1 MTEYYDS
8 SVIAYVS
15 DSEAENESSLTMD
28 YKNSTYTV
36 ISKIAYLIGVPKT
49 IFEND
54 VQPPEFDWYNKL
66 RFNKNARIIRN
77 LCMLRTAIERN
88 YGKINKAMCYDL
100 KNLHTLPEYIPQECL
115 NELES
120 DGISIIK
127 ANIKPN
133 QYILDINAHIN
144 NRINNCKDIFP
155 IWLKWEYIRAI
166 FIMPDGLSENGI
178 KRAAN
183 EYYENKSGYPYGVY
197 ITWPFTNKGNILYND
212 KKFVTLL
219 YEANEDSFYDMSK
232 ISDAGNMTKAGI
244 YRFLGDSERVVM
256 MVDCENS
263 DPYKL
268 YATLNNLDQQA
279 LLAKIS
285 KIVLFD
291 DVNTASA
298 WSILEDFTEI
308 PIEYILIERLK
319 DNKSLVDIRLTAS
332 ASREHYRDGVN
343 DFILVSSDSD
353 YWGLITEL
361 PEANFLVMVEHSKCG
376 PDIKNALV
384 DGGYKYCYIDD
395 FCTGNSND
403 IKIKAVLNEVQ
414 AALDEYVQFNIQDV
428 LEDAYRATRAEMS
441 TSEKKQFYDRYIK
454 KMKLTIDAD
463 GEVYVELGNT

>member
-1 MTEYYDS
+1 MALIDS
-8 SVIAYVS
+8 SIFGIPFEGYDYYQKGTGGMKGVVAKAITLFNQIGPDMDRACLATFLAESLFAPTILIQNYITLEEIS
-15 DSEAENESSLTMD
+15 DFEVRATIR
-28 YKNSTYTV
+28 YKGQTASGIFTFNNQYEM
-36 ISKIAYLIGVPKT
+36 ISFTTKDRAAAG
-49 IFEND
+49 ND
-54 VQPPEFDWYNKL
+54 GSF
-66 RFNKNARIIRN
+66 
-77 LCMLRTAIERN
+77 
-88 YGKINKAMCYDL
+88 
-100 KNLHTLPEYIPQECL
+100 EYIPWSALC
-115 NELES
+115 S
-120 DGISIIK
+120 DY
-127 ANIKPN
+127 
-133 QYILDINAHIN
+133 Q
-144 NRINNCKDIFP
+144 
-155 IWLKWEYIRAI
+155 
-166 FIMPDGLSENGI
+166 LSENGI

-183 EYYENKSGYPYGVY
+183 ECYENKSGYPYGVY
-197 ITWPFTNKGNILYND
+197 INWPFTNKGNILYND

-232 ISDAGNMTKAGI
+232 ISDAGNMAKAGI

-279 LLAKIS
+279 LLDKIS

-361 PEANFLVMVEHSKCG
+361 PEANFLAHSRSRG
-376 PDIKNALV
+376 SPPFRHSSSPV
-384 DGGYKYCYIDD
+384 P
-395 FCTGNSND
+395 
-403 IKIKAVLNEVQ
+403 
-414 AALDEYVQFNIQDV
+414 
-428 LEDAYRATRAEMS
+428 
-441 TSEKKQFYDRYIK
+441 
-454 KMKLTIDAD
+454 
-463 GEVYVELGNT
+463 

>member
-1 MTEYYDS
+1 
-8 SVIAYVS
+8 
-15 DSEAENESSLTMD
+15 
-28 YKNSTYTV
+28 
-36 ISKIAYLIGVPKT
+36 
-49 IFEND
+49 
-54 VQPPEFDWYNKL
+54 
-66 RFNKNARIIRN
+66 
-77 LCMLRTAIERN
+77 
-88 YGKINKAMCYDL
+88 
-100 KNLHTLPEYIPQECL
+100 
-115 NELES
+115 
-120 DGISIIK
+120 
-127 ANIKPN
+127 
-133 QYILDINAHIN
+133 
-144 NRINNCKDIFP
+144 
-155 IWLKWEYIRAI
+155 
-166 FIMPDGLSENGI
+166 MPDGLSENGI

-197 ITWPFTNKGNILYND
+197 INWPFTNKGNILYND

-232 ISDAGNMTKAGI
+232 ISDAGNMAKAGI

-361 PEANFLVMVEHSKCG
+361 PEANLLFRFLSL
-376 PDIKNALV
+376 DILWFLWLNCFTKNK
-384 DGGYKYCYIDD
+384 GG
-395 FCTGNSND
+395 T
-403 IKIKAVLNEVQ
+403 
-414 AALDEYVQFNIQDV
+414 
-428 LEDAYRATRAEMS
+428 
-441 TSEKKQFYDRYIK
+441 
-454 KMKLTIDAD
+454 KMKEYEIHSSANYMTEGGTEEGDYYISYRWANSAAEAEEMVRETLKKRGCYNIEMDSIEA
-463 GEVYVELGNT
+463 

>member
-1 MTEYYDS
+1 MPCNYIRVCGRDEKTQNP
-8 SVIAYVS
+8 AVS
-15 DSEAENESSLTMD
+15 AGFF
-28 YKNSTYTV
+28 K
-36 ISKIAYLIGVPKT
+36 
-49 IFEND
+49 
-54 VQPPEFDWYNKL
+54 
-66 RFNKNARIIRN
+66 
-77 LCMLRTAIERN
+77 
-88 YGKINKAMCYDL
+88 
-100 KNLHTLPEYIPQECL
+100 YIPQECL

-197 ITWPFTNKGNILYND
+197 INWPFTNKGNILYND

-353 YWGLITEL
+353 YWGLIVIDSFVYF
-361 PEANFLVMVEHSKCG
+361 A
-376 PDIKNALV
+376 ALLHIHPGQYLYCLCICV
-384 DGGYKYCYIDD
+384 KPATYGILWREYIDKRKPGGYNYTKNKRVS
-395 FCTGNSND
+395 FPFAPHSPG
-403 IKIKAVLNEVQ
+403 
-414 AALDEYVQFNIQDV
+414 
-428 LEDAYRATRAEMS
+428 R
-441 TSEKKQFYDRYIK
+441 
-454 KMKLTIDAD
+454 
-463 GEVYVELGNT
+463 